1 MGGLE
6 NKENKLETQDVC
18 QKIYLYSVLATGFTD
33 QLLRGGELRPVRKR
47 FFPGG
52 YSWEFFVRVCCP
64 FLQILTAISDLK
76 CHFAHPF
83 SDLALKKLFLR
94 YLD

>member
-1 MGGLE
+1 MSE
-6 NKENKLETQDVC
+6 NLFILCSSDWFYGSTTLVEVANYGQSENV
-18 QKIYLYSVLATGFTD
+18 
-33 QLLRGGELRPVRKR
+33 
-47 FFPGG
+47 FPGG

-83 SDLALKKLFLR
+83 SDLAFKKLFLR